1 MLMAMEKIIDIDI
14 YKRYKLFVWVIL
26 NDMYNLDIKAVCA
39 KNARTGMMIKMLQ
52 LHRLLHSLSESVVGR
67 HHQDSTKQYTLYSG
81 MLGSLGILPL

>member
-39 KNARTGMMIKMLQ
+39 KNARAGMMIKMLQ
-52 LHRLLHSLSESVVGR
+52 LR
-67 HHQDSTKQYTLYSG
+67 
-81 MLGSLGILPL
+81 